1 MPNRLPYY
9 IPGNYTPASQL
20 PTRPGWYFCQLADRC
35 LCYLYWP
42 GNWGEVSYW
51 VELPPFIEAA
61 LSQIE
66 TPATHPAISAES
78 AADSVADP
86 R

>member
-9 IPGNYTPASQL
+9 VPGNYTPASQP

-42 GNWGEVSYW
+42 GDWGEVLYW
-51 VELPPFIEAA
+51 VELPDFIQW
-61 LSQIE
+61 LLDSQ
-66 TPATHPAISAES
+66 P
-78 AADSVADP
+78 
-86 R
+86 